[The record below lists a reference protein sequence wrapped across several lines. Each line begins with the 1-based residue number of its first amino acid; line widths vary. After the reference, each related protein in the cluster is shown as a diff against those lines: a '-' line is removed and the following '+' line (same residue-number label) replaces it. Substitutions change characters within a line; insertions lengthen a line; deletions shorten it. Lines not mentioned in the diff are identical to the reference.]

1 MHAWRHTHAH
11 TCTKTR
17 AGYHVQTHYA
27 FMLTHMHVHTP
38 MACVHAHTG
47 TDAYMRTCNH
57 KCANNI
63 HASLHSHTHAQER
76 MRTNTHTCICIIGVY
91 SHAHMHVHIHRNE
104 CTCTCMHVHACA
116 RALTHHDTHNCAF
129 TTTAYGP
136 PQICCGRTSAIWI
149 KPSVTLTGNEWGFR
163 TKRNASLLT

>member
-1 MHAWRHTHAH
+1 MPTHAQRHVQAITCKHIMHSCLH
-11 TCTKTR
+11 TCMCTLQWHACMHTQAQMR
-17 AGYHVQTHYA
+17 TCAHAIISVQTTY
-27 FMLTHMHVHTP
+27 MQVCTHTP
-38 MACVHAHTG
+38 MHRNAC
-47 TDAYMRTCNH
+47 
-57 KCANNI
+57 
-63 HASLHSHTHAQER
+63 AQ
-76 MRTNTHTCICIIGVY
+76 THTCICIIGVY